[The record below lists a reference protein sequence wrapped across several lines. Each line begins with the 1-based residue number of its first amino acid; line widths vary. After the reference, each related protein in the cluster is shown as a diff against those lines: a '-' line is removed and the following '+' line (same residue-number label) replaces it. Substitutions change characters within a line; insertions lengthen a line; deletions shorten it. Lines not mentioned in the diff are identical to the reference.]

1 MMLAADNMLQGMGMV
16 VMVLAGTTVMLMMLR
31 RHQFRRVTGRD
42 VTRAQFARL
51 RDQTE
56 VRNSMDT
63 LLLQLEQLQ
72 REINAQLD
80 TKFTRLETVIHDA
93 DQRIAQLQRLQAGE
107 AALDAAAPEPGT
119 PSAAVPDRGP
129 EPVEAAPD
137 PPRPASRA
145 PKTEEQRRVFE
156 LHDAGNTPVQVA
168 EALGLPLGEVQVM
181 LQLREF

>member
-1 MMLAADNMLQGMGMV
+1 MMLAADGNMGQGLGMV

-42 VTRAQFARL
+42 VTREQFARL

-80 TKFTRLETVIHDA
+80 TKFARLETVIHDA
-93 DQRIAQLQRLQAGE
+93 DQRIAELKRL
-107 AALDAAAPEPGT
+107 
-119 PSAAVPDRGP
+119 RN
-129 EPVEAAPD
+129 EPVEPAEPPTVHLQPEPELRPAAPAPPAPAPSAPN
-137 PPRPASRA
+137 PPR
-145 PKTEEQRRVFE
+145 TEEQRRVFE
-156 LHDAGNTPVQVA
+156 LHDAGRTPVEVA

-181 LQLREF
+181 LQLRGFS